1 MSFARTSTQALR
13 LRAAPAV
20 RSNLRTRGTGYRFNS
35 SNAGPN
41 AQANMHPAVAGAAAG
56 AGAAVLIG
64 YGAYKYTGIDKAVE
78 TYTTTK
84 SYFNSATDKLKQAT
98 PEPNQALEALRSQAY
113 HYAAFVP
120 GGRGYVDTAFKDI
133 DAIREKHGEEVN
145 AIVSDSYSQ
154 LKKVAEEKGFSLD
167 AASRSW
173 EILQSSLS
181 KITDLAGDAADQ
193 ILDNHPKLKEQV
205 GGSFTQL
212 KQMGEQYGPEAKKQV
227 DDVYKQV
234 TEIVKGG
241 VSFDTV
247 SKIKQ
252 LVESKQKDLAKFGDA
267 AWNKG
272 LETAKPYLDKTP
284 QIKELVEKNADAL
297 KSGDM
302 AQLWEKIKGGDAGD
316 IESFVKSAADQA
328 KNKANQATGGGLD
341 KYLSMLPGLGAIGPH
356 LSKLK
361 EVADHKG
368 DDAKDLLEKTYKD
381 IEEVLKKRVGEA
393 EKLANETKK
402 EATK

>member
-1 MSFARTSTQALR
+1 LQ
-13 LRAAPAV
+13 
-20 RSNLRTRGTGYRFNS
+20 
-35 SNAGPN
+35 
-41 AQANMHPAVAGAAAG
+41 
-56 AGAAVLIG
+56 
-64 YGAYKYTGIDKAVE
+64 
-78 TYTTTK
+78 
-84 SYFNSATDKLKQAT
+84 
-98 PEPNQALEALRSQAY
+98 
-113 HYAAFVP
+113 
-120 GGRGYVDTAFKDI
+120 
-133 DAIREKHGEEVN
+133 EVN

-267 AWNKG
+267 AW
-272 LETAKPYLDKTP
+272 
-284 QIKELVEKNADAL
+284 IKELVEKNADAL

-316 IESFVKSAADQA
+316 IESFVKNAADQA
-328 KNKANQATGGGLD
+328 KSKANQATGGGLD

-361 EVADHKG
+361 EVSIGVSAFFDATGLFADF
-368 DDAKDLLEKTYKD
+368 
-381 IEEVLKKRVGEA
+381 I
-393 EKLANETKK
+393 
-402 EATK
+402 

>member
-1 MSFARTSTQALR
+1 MQ
-13 LRAAPAV
+13 
-20 RSNLRTRGTGYRFNS
+20 
-35 SNAGPN
+35 
-41 AQANMHPAVAGAAAG
+41 
-56 AGAAVLIG
+56 
-64 YGAYKYTGIDKAVE
+64 
-78 TYTTTK
+78 
-84 SYFNSATDKLKQAT
+84 
-98 PEPNQALEALRSQAY
+98 
-113 HYAAFVP
+113 
-120 GGRGYVDTAFKDI
+120 
-133 DAIREKHGEEVN
+133 EVN

-316 IESFVKSAADQA
+316 IESFVKNAADQA
-328 KNKANQATGGGLD
+328 KSKANQATGGGLD

-361 EVADHKG
+361 EVSIGVSAFFDATGLFADF
-368 DDAKDLLEKTYKD
+368 
-381 IEEVLKKRVGEA
+381 I
-393 EKLANETKK
+393 
-402 EATK
+402 